1 MTKVSVPRKVTEGLH
16 LDGMVWFVGIVRVIC
31 LIWFGG
37 LDWIVGYDLYGLVY
51 NVLVNLY
58 DQENWFC

>member
-16 LDGMVWFVGIVRVIC
+16 LDGMVWFVGIVKGN
-31 LIWFGG
+31 IWFSG
-37 LDWIVGYDLYGLVY
+37 LVWIVGYDLYRLVY
-51 NVLVNLY
+51 NVLVNLH